1 MKNIILHTTKILLT
15 FSALALSGCMTTD
28 AMLGDFDHAPNHASD
43 RYPIKVV
50 NGPQGARA
58 QVAPCGNWNDDL
70 SNTKDNRSYENLGCA
85 VQSNIAAEIDD
96 PNTLINPRA
105 SSVKNSNSAV
115 AAVDRQAAA
124 VSTVTLPSNYA
135 YKP

>member
-1 MKNIILHTTKILLT
+1 MKKLILHTTKILLT
-15 FSALALSGCMTTD
+15 CSALALSGCMTTD

-43 RYPIKVV
+43 RYPIHVV

-70 SNTKDNRSYENLGCA
+70 SNTTDNRSYENLGCA

-96 PNTLINPRA
+96 PTTLVNPRA
-105 SSVKNSNSAV
+105 ESEKNSNSAV

-124 VSTVTLPSNYA
+124 VNTVTLPSNYT

>member
-15 FSALALSGCMTTD
+15 CSALALSGCMTTD
-28 AMLGDFDHAPNHASD
+28 ALLGDFDHAPNHASD

-50 NGPQGARA
+50 NGPQGASA

-96 PNTLINPRA
+96 PNTLINPRT